1 MLMARPCKAIQAA
14 AWIAAEGVA
23 GRRSAKIASVP
34 LNQSR
39 EALLAGRPLYSSE
52 GGINLP
58 GSVEL
63 PCPLSGLGLVA
74 EQVAGL
80 AVEDLADGG
89 QGGEA
94 DGAGPTGSPETLAV
108 IGWS

>member
-14 AWIAAEGVA
+14 PWIAAEGVA
-23 GRRSAKIASVP
+23 DRRNAKIASRGSIARTAP
-34 LNQSR
+34 CGAA
-39 EALLAGRPLYSSE
+39 ALLLG

-63 PCPLSGLGLVA
+63 PCPLGGLGLVA

-80 AVEDLADGG
+80 AVEDLAGGG
-89 QGGEA
+89 QGGEM
-94 DGAGPTGSPETLAV
+94 DGAGSAGSPETFAV
-108 IGWS
+108 IGWT